1 MVHTPRQPRRAQRT
15 CGHRNAAL
23 QYTLPV
29 TNLTRAVSILTLCC
43 TLALFLVGCTPHQKS
58 AGVYFPTA
66 ATWERRDPA
75 SQGFDPALL
84 ASAVAWAQTQ
94 ETDWPKDFSSQER
107 IFGRRLGPIPS
118 SRASTNGLIIR
129 HGYIVA
135 EFGDTAAA
143 DPTYSVAKSY
153 LSTIAGL
160 TLDRGMIPSLD
171 QPCSAV
177 IRDGGYDSPHNSKIT
192 WRHHLTQTSEWQ
204 GELFGKDHRFIGE
217 REYGSG
223 AMTPREIKQPGTYY
237 EYNDVRINRLSLSLL
252 RLWKRPLPQVLK
264 SEIMDPIGASSTWSW
279 IPYDN
284 AMVDI
289 DGTPMP
295 SVSGGTR
302 WGGGLWIS
310 AQDHARFG
318 LLMLRQGNWNGKQ
331 VLSTNWIAQ
340 ATTPNTSPTCPG
352 ARPDYNMLW
361 WLNTTGFWPAAP
373 KSSYSAQGAGDNS
386 IWVDPEHDLVIVWR
400 WHKGGNTKA
409 EFYRRVLEALK
420 SKVPAQSTVR

>member
-1 MVHTPRQPRRAQRT
+1 MTT
-15 CGHRNAAL
+15 
-23 QYTLPV
+23 
-29 TNLTRAVSILTLCC
+29 LTRAVSILTLGI
-43 TLALFLVGCTPHQKS
+43 TLAAFLVGCTPHQKT

-66 ATWERRDPA
+66 GAWERRDPA

-84 ASAVAWAQTQ
+84 AGAVAWAQTQ
-94 ETDWPKDFSSQER
+94 ETDWPKDFSTQEKM
-107 IFGRRLGPIPS
+107 FGRRLGPLPPT
-118 SRASTNGLIIR
+118 RASTNGLIIR

-135 EFGDTAAA
+135 EFGDTTAV

-153 LSTIAGL
+153 LASIAGL
-160 TLDRGMIPSLD
+160 ALDRGMISSVD
-171 QPCSAV
+171 QPCAAL
-177 IRDGGYDSPHNSKIT
+177 IHDGGYDSPHNSKVT
-192 WRHHLTQTSEWQ
+192 WRHHLTQTSEWE

-223 AMTPREIKQPGTYY
+223 AMKPREIREPGSFY
-237 EYNDVRINRLSLSLL
+237 EYNDVRINRFSLSLL
-252 RLWKRPLPQVLK
+252 RLWKRPLPEVLK
-264 SEIMDPIGASSTWSW
+264 SEIMDPIGASDTWRW
-279 IPYDN
+279 VPYTN
-284 AMVDI
+284 ATVDI

-318 LLMLRQGNWNGKQ
+318 LLMLRAGNWNGRQ
-331 VLSTNWIAQ
+331 ILSTDWVAQ
-340 ATTPNTSPTCPG
+340 ATTANTSPASFG

-361 WLNTTGFWPAAP
+361 WLNTSGFWPAAP
-373 KSSYSAQGAGDNS
+373 ESSYAAQGAGENS

-409 EFYRRVLEALK
+409 EFYRRVLEAMTPVESAK
-420 SKVPAQSTVR
+420 TE

>member
-1 MVHTPRQPRRAQRT
+1 LRQTARV
-15 CGHRNAAL
+15 N
-23 QYTLPV
+23 TLS
-29 TNLTRAVSILTLCC
+29 RSIVRF
-43 TLALFLVGCTPHQKS
+43 ALFLTVIAALAGCARTQ
-58 AGVYFPTA
+58 GVAQPYFPSA
-66 ATWERRDPA
+66 STWERRDPT
-75 SQGFDPALL
+75 SLGFDAKAL
-84 ASAVAWAQTQ
+84 ASAIAWAQTQ
-94 ETDWPKDFSSQER
+94 ETDWPRDFSSQEK

-118 SRASTNGLIIR
+118 TRASTNGLIIR

-135 EFGDTAAA
+135 EFGDTNAA

-171 QPCSAV
+171 QPCSAL
-177 IRDGGYDSPHNSKIT
+177 IHDGGYDSPHNSSIT

-204 GELFGKDHRFIGE
+204 GELFGKDHRFLGE
-217 REYGSG
+217 SEYGSG
-223 AMTPREIKQPGTYY
+223 AMKPREIKAPGSFY

-264 SEIMDPIGASSTWSW
+264 SEIMDPIGASATWRW

-318 LLMLRQGNWNGKQ
+318 LLMLRRGNWNGRQ
-331 VLSTNWIAQ
+331 ILSSDWIAQ

-400 WHKGGNTKA
+400 WHKGGDAKA
-409 EFYRRVLEALK
+409 EFYRRVLESMQAENK
-420 SKVPAQSTVR
+420 K